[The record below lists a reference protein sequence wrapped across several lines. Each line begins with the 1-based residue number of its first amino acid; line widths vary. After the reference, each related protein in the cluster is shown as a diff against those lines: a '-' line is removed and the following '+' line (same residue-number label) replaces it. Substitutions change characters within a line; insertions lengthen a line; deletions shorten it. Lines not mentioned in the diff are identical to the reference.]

1 MQRRVHWQP
10 VFYCSGFAMPR
21 FAANLSLLFTELP
34 FLDRC
39 AAARD
44 AGFQGAECLLPYACP
59 TDRLRRALDDAG
71 LPLVLFNLPPGDWSA
86 GERGIAALPGR
97 EVQFREGV
105 TLALDY
111 AEALDCPRLH
121 CMAGIV
127 DQHTSRDVALDT
139 FVDNLRFAADRAADR
154 GKILTLEPINTQ
166 VDVPGYLLDSLS
178 TTLELI
184 ARIERPNV
192 RLQYDAYHLWVM
204 GEDPISSLS
213 RCWPHIEH
221 VQFSDAPGR
230 HEPGS
235 GEIPLEA
242 FFAELDRRGY
252 QGWVSAEYR
261 PAGETTAGLGWLCK

>member
-1 MQRRVHWQP
+1 
-10 VFYCSGFAMPR
+10 MPR

-34 FLDRC
+34 FLDRF

-44 AGFQGAECLLPYACP
+44 AGFQGVEFLFPYQWP
-59 TDRLRRALDDAG
+59 VEQLRRALDAAG
-71 LPLVLFNLPPGDWSA
+71 LPLVLFNLPPGDWTA
-86 GERGIAALPGR
+86 GERGIAAVPGR
-97 EVQFREGV
+97 EAEFREG
-105 TLALDY
+105 LALALEY

-121 CMAGIV
+121 CMAGV
-127 DQHTSRDVALDT
+127 ADDCTGRDAALDV
-139 FVDNLRFAADRAADR
+139 FADNLRFAADLAAEH
-154 GKILTLEPINTQ
+154 GKILTLEPINSQ
-166 VDVPGYLLDSLS
+166 VDIPGYLLDSLDGA
-178 TTLELI
+178 LQLI
-184 ARIERPNV
+184 GRVGRGNL

-204 GEDPISSLS
+204 GEDPLSSLS

-235 GEIPLEA
+235 GVIPLAA

-261 PAGETTAGLGWLCK
+261 PAGETTAGLGWLTDR